1 MFNVY
6 SVYDLEPVSGDG
18 CYIRDASG
26 TRYLDLYGGHAVIS
40 VGHSHPKYVARIRE
54 QAGQIGFYSNSVKN
68 PLQDRLAHLLGEVS
82 GYRDYRLFLCNSGA
96 EANENALK
104 LASFHTERTPVFSFQ
119 GAFHGR
125 TSAAVSVTDNP
136 ALQAPLNRREDVRFL
151 PLNDTAALE
160 QAFAE
165 TKPCAVIIEGIQGIG
180 GVVGPQPEFFQALR
194 QQCDRHGAVLILDEV
209 QSGYGRTGQFFAHQ
223 YAGVQP
229 DLITVA
235 KGMGNGFPIAGV
247 LIHPRFQAR
256 PGLLGSTFGGNHL
269 ACAAGLA
276 VLEIIRDEELI
287 DNARSQ
293 GEYLHRALEQ
303 VSGPIREVRGTGLM
317 LGVELEFPC
326 TDLRKQ
332 LLFEHHIFTGSSANK
347 NTLRILP
354 PLSITRNQLDHF
366 LESFQTVLQ
375 QY

>member
-326 TDLRKQ
+326 ADLRKQ

-354 PLSITRNQLDHF
+354 PLSITRSQLDHF